1 MIRHNLFIS
10 NFNIRKIG
18 AIFLVFA
25 VIICFLA
32 GNSILNYLYWAED
45 NWCRILWHN
54 YYGRTENIEY
64 LYLGSSHVYCDL
76 NPEILGEKNEKNN
89 FNMAVGSGRLI
100 DSYYLLKE
108 AERHNKIEKVYV
120 EMYYCLSTGVHGNYQ
135 EREST
140 QIGWRW
146 VDYMKPSFYKMATM
160 ASMNPI
166 RYYPEAMFPF
176 IRYREHLMDGN
187 WIRERNNA
195 KSQEDYK
202 NYNYNDGVSEFRDK
216 GYYYTTRE
224 LGNLL
229 FNRDRKPEE
238 MQLTEDAE
246 TYLRKIVE
254 YCQRKDISITLF
266 SSPMYE
272 IQPISTGNY
281 DCYADQIK
289 DIATE
294 YGIAYYDFNMVK
306 EEFLPIQNPEYF
318 MDIGH
323 LNAKG
328 AEIYTDF
335 FHQVVT
341 APPDENEKYF
351 YHSYQEKLEN
361 TEPKVYGI
369 FYYDVKENESGKN
382 RKMEIASNRDSE
394 LEYQIFLTV
403 GDEERH
409 MLQDFTENKEF
420 CISPE
425 EHGVCQI
432 IWRSKN
438 DRKNTESMEITY

>member
-18 AIFLVFA
+18 SIFLVLA
-25 VIICFLA
+25 AIICFLA

-45 NWCRILWHN
+45 DWCRILWHN

-76 NPEILGEKNEKNN
+76 NPEILDEKNGKYN
-89 FNMAVGSGRLI
+89 FNMAIPSERLI
-100 DSYYLLKE
+100 ESYYLLKE
-108 AERHNKIEKVYV
+108 TEGHNTVEKVYL
-120 EMYYCLSTGVHGNYQ
+120 ELYYNPSTGVSGDYRRKDSVQN
-135 EREST
+135 
-140 QIGWRW
+140 GWRCT
-146 VDYMKPSFYKMATM
+146 DYMKPSFYKILTM
-160 ASMNPI
+160 VSMNPT

-187 WIRERNNA
+187 WIKDRNNV

-202 NYNYNDGVSEFRDK
+202 NYIYNDGVNEFRDK
-216 GYYYTTRE
+216 GHYYTTRE
-224 LGNLL
+224 LENLL
-229 FNRDRKPEE
+229 FYRDRKPEE

-246 TYLRKIVE
+246 TYLRKIIE
-254 YCQRKDISITLF
+254 YCQGKDISVTLF

-289 DIATE
+289 GIATG

-341 APPDENEKYF
+341 ASPEENEEYF
-351 YHSYQEKLEN
+351 YHSYREKLEN

-369 FYYDVKENESGKN
+369 FCYDVEESEPGKN
-382 RKMEIASNRDSE
+382 RKVEIASNRDSG
-394 LEYQIFLTV
+394 LKYKIFLTV
-403 GDEERH
+403 GDGERR
-409 MLQDFTENKEF
+409 MLQDFSENKEF
-420 CISPE
+420 CISSE

-438 DRKNTESMEITY
+438 DRKNTESMEITF